1 MHKIS
6 NETLDHGCHIRHQ
19 ITVIMK
25 TSCWFLMFCFERGAG
40 GAFFN
45 RGVYRSESVG
55 CAVAQFFGGDT
66 ASEIHF
72 KKFATFLRN
81 TWCVFLRIVFLEI
94 MGDSGESITSS
105 TRKRKRVKLKCLLPG
120 CNGTFDD
127 DYHTKHNKQFHAEL
141 IKSRKSIPFETVGA
155 RKQQF
160 FFAVKQLD
168 TQSEENSAASQVS
181 V

>member
-1 MHKIS
+1 M
-6 NETLDHGCHIRHQ
+6 
-19 ITVIMK
+19 MK
-25 TSCWFLMFCFERGAG
+25 TSCWFLLFCFERGAG

-55 CAVAQFFGGDT
+55 CAVAQFFGGYT

-81 TWCVFLRIVFLEI
+81 TWCVLLRIVFLEI
-94 MGDSGESITSS
+94 MKDSDESTTSS
-105 TRKRKRVKLKCLLPG
+105 TRKRKRVKLKCLVSG
-120 CNGTFDD
+120 CNCTFDD

-155 RKQQF
+155 RKQHF
-160 FFAVKQLD
+160 IAVKQLG